1 MRKQR
6 HGFSGQGRGKGLR
19 KGLPKHKRSPWFSEM
34 IVRRGP
40 RIERGDMRYLILDTL
55 KEKGRHGYD
64 MIQIIQEKTGGTY
77 RPSPGTVYPALQML
91 EDMELISRRQE
102 GKRKIYELTDKGRQE
117 LESQQSLLE
126 DIYEDMG
133 QGPSPEQD
141 DFFEETHDQLT
152 MMFRS
157 ISRSF
162 KKGLLGTEK
171 ADEVRGIIREAV
183 QKVDTILINKNKE
196 K

>member
-1 MRKQR
+1 MRKQK
-6 HGFSGQGRGKGLR
+6 HGFSRQGRGGGLH
-19 KGLPKHKRSPWFSEM
+19 KGLPKHKKSPWFSEM
-34 IVRRGP
+34 IARRGS

-55 KEKGRHGYD
+55 KETERHGYD

-91 EDMELISRRQE
+91 EDIELISWRQE

-117 LESQQSLLE
+117 LVSQQSLLE
-126 DIYEDMG
+126 DIYEDME

-141 DFFEETHDQLT
+141 DFFEETHEQLT
-152 MMFRS
+152 IMFRS

-162 KKGLLGTEK
+162 KKGLLSTDK
-171 ADEVRGIIREAV
+171 ADKVREIIREAV
-183 QKVDTILINKNKE
+183 QRIDTILHQQSE
-196 K
+196 R